1 MSYWNLV
8 PKPGPCRH
16 FLHVFVSRIVHCIAD
31 CVRLALPQATKWQ
44 RIGNQIDAAMILAR
58 ADFVKV
64 HYGEGGLFR
73 GSAFTDQMIERTK
86 HKAKYGVRM
95 YSQDFRPAPL
105 YRSRNMSPG
114 VSYLYGIALTPSSCM

>member
-1 MSYWNLV
+1 M
-8 PKPGPCRH
+8 KPGRCEG
-16 FLHVFVSRIVHCIAD
+16 VADCIAD
-31 CVRLALPQATKWQ
+31 SVRFTIPQPTKGQ
-44 RIGNQIDAAMILAR
+44 RIGNQIDAAMIFAR

-114 VSYLYGIALTPSSCM
+114 VSICTESH

>member
-1 MSYWNLV
+1 MLRVTNCVADRVWLAV
-8 PKPGPCRH
+8 PQP
-16 FLHVFVSRIVHCIAD
+16 
-31 CVRLALPQATKWQ
+31 TEWQ
-44 RIGNQIDAAMILAR
+44 RIGNQIDTAMIFAQS
-58 ADFVKV
+58 DFVKV

-114 VSYLYGIALTPSSCM
+114 VSYLYGIALT